1 MHSLARNHASVD
13 GNKRFALAAGI
24 AMYGLSGRRFIL
36 ANDEAY
42 DLVIELATG
51 TLDEVPEIV
60 ARLAAGT
67 EQTERTERARSA
79 D

>member
-1 MHSLARNHASVD
+1 
-13 GNKRFALAAGI
+13 
-24 AMYGLSGRRFIL
+24 MYGLSGRRFVL